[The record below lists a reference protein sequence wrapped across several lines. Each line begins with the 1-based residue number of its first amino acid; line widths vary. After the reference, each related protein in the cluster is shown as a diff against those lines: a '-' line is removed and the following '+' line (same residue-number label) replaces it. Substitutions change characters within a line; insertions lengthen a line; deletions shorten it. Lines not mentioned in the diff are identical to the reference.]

1 MTTKSRFVFPILVLF
16 SLTPAAWAAVDAP
29 TVSGPVSGGTHG
41 RPFTASLAD
50 LTASGYVEDEYF
62 IAGTATSY
70 GSGKPLDSDGAWSV
84 VPSGTQPYK
93 TRLLVR
99 RPKNPA
105 RFNGTV
111 VVEWQNVSG
120 GFDVDAEWGYAY
132 PELMREGYVWVGVSA
147 QRAGVMGPPLR
158 AGFSQPLTLWDPA
171 RYGSLSIPGDDFS
184 YDIFTQAARLVGPHR
199 PQVTPDPL
207 SGLKV
212 AWVLGIGASQSAN
225 RLVTYADAVQPMA
238 NVLDGILIA
247 SRIGQRGGAAPLAA
261 DLTMPDPVK
270 IRTDL
275 KVPVLVVETESD
287 ALSHYPART
296 PDSNRYRLWELAGT
310 AHQNQ
315 WADSYFG
322 AEIKRDLG
330 GGGPS
335 DAKMGGCDRTVNA
348 LPTQHV
354 ADAAIHALNLWVK
367 EGKAPAIAPP
377 IAISGSPA
385 MIERD
390 DLGNAKGGVRL
401 PGIAAPIAFY
411 GGLGTPERC
420 RLEGFMVPLDGDTLK
435 RLYPSH
441 DAYVA
446 QVKTAARDAET
457 AGFLLPQEAAD
468 EVRKAETA
476 AIP

>member
-1 MTTKSRFVFPILVLF
+1 MTTNTRWVFPVLALLLA
-16 SLTPAAWAAVDAP
+16 LTPPARAADVP
-29 TVSGPVSGGTHG
+29 TISGPVSGGTHG
-41 RPFTASLAD
+41 RPFTSSLAD
-50 LTASGYVEDEYF
+50 LAASGYVEEEYF

-70 GSGKPLDSDGAWSV
+70 GAGKSFESDGLWSV
-84 VPSGTQPYK
+84 APAGSQPFK
-93 TRLLVR
+93 TRILVR

-111 VVEWQNVSG
+111 VLEWQNVSG

-132 PELMREGYVWVGVSA
+132 PELMRGGYVWVGVSA

-184 YDIFTQAARLVGPHR
+184 YDIFSQAARLVGPHR
-199 PQVTPDPL
+199 PQATPDPL
-207 SGLKV
+207 YGLKV
-212 AWVLGIGASQSAN
+212 SRVLGIGASQSAN
-225 RLVTYADAVQPMA
+225 RLATYADAVQPVA
-238 NVLDGILIA
+238 NALDGILIA

-270 IRTDL
+270 IRPDL

-287 ALSHYPART
+287 VLSHYPART
-296 PDSNRYRLWELAGT
+296 PDSDHYRLWELAGT

-322 AEIKRDLG
+322 DEIKRDLG
-330 GGGPS
+330 GSGL
-335 DAKMGGCDRTVNA
+335 GGCDRTVND

-354 ADAAIHALNLWVK
+354 ADAAIHALNLWAK
-367 EGKAPAIAPP
+367 DGKAPAIAPS

-401 PGIAAPIAFY
+401 PGIAVPSAFY
-411 GGLGTPERC
+411 GGLGTPEHC
-420 RLEGFMVPLDGDTLK
+420 RLEGFKVPLDRETLK

-441 DAYVA
+441 TDYVWK
-446 QVKTAARDAET
+446 VKNAAAAAEK
-457 AGFLLPQEAAD
+457 AGFLLPQEAAE
-468 EVRKAETA
+468 EVRQAETA

>member
-1 MTTKSRFVFPILVLF
+1 MITKSRFVFPILLLLL
-16 SLTPAAWAAVDAP
+16 LTSSARAADNVP
-29 TVSGPVSGGTHG
+29 IVSGPVSGGTHG

-50 LTASGYVEDEYF
+50 LAASGYVEDEYF

-70 GSGKPLDSDGAWSV
+70 RAGKVLDSDGAWSV
-84 VPSGTQPYK
+84 VPAGSQPYK

-105 RFNGTV
+105 HFNGTV

-147 QRAGVMGPPLR
+147 QHAGVMGPPLR

-199 PQVTPDPL
+199 PPVTPDPL
-207 SGLKV
+207 YGLKV
-212 AWVLGIGASQSAN
+212 ARVLGIGASQSAN
-225 RLVTYADAVQPMA
+225 RLVTYANAVQPVA

-261 DLTMPDPVK
+261 DLAMPDPVK

-275 KVPVLVVETESD
+275 KIPVLVVETESD

-296 PDSNRYRLWELAGT
+296 PDTDHYRLWELAGT

-330 GGGPS
+330 GSGPG
-335 DAKMGGCDRTVNA
+335 DTKLGGCDRTVND

-354 ADAAIHALNLWVK
+354 ADATIHALNLWVK
-367 EGKAPAIAPP
+367 DGKAPAIAPP
-377 IAISGSPA
+377 IVISGSPA
-385 MIERD
+385 AIERD
-390 DLGNAKGGVRL
+390 RLGNALGGIRL
-401 PGIAAPIAFY
+401 PGIAVPTAVY
-411 GGLGTPERC
+411 GGLGTPEHC
-420 RLEGFMVPLDGDTLK
+420 RLEGFMVPLDGATLK
-435 RLYPSH
+435 TLYPNH
-441 DAYVA
+441 ADYVG
-446 QVKTAARDAET
+446 KIRSAAMAAEKAGILLPPEAEEEVHQAET
-457 AGFLLPQEAAD
+457 A
-468 EVRKAETA
+468 T
-476 AIP
+476 IP

>member
-1 MTTKSRFVFPILVLF
+1 MTTKSRFIFPVLLLLL
-16 SLTPAAWAAVDAP
+16 LTRSAWAADDVP
-29 TVSGPVSGGTHG
+29 IVTGPISSGTHG
-41 RPFTASLAD
+41 RPFTASLAE
-50 LTASGYVEDEYF
+50 LAASGYVEDEYF

-70 GSGKPLDSDGAWSV
+70 GSTKPLDSDGTWSV
-84 VPSGTQPYK
+84 VPAGSQPYK

-199 PQVTPDPL
+199 PRVTPDPL
-207 SGLKV
+207 YGLKV
-212 AWVLGIGASQSAN
+212 ARVLGIGASQSAN
-225 RLVTYADAVQPMA
+225 RLVIYADAVQPVA

-261 DLTMPDPVK
+261 GLEMPDPVK

-296 PDSNRYRLWELAGT
+296 PDSDRYRLWELAGT

-330 GGGPS
+330 ASGL
-335 DAKMGGCDRTVNA
+335 GGCDRTVND

-354 ADAAIHALNLWVK
+354 ADAAIHALDHWVRD
-367 EGKAPAIAPP
+367 GKAPTIAPP

-385 MIERD
+385 AIERD
-390 DLGNAKGGVRL
+390 RLGNALGGVRL
-401 PGIAAPIAFY
+401 PGIAVPTALY

-420 RLEGFMVPLDGDTLK
+420 RLEGFMVPLDGATLK
-435 RLYPSH
+435 TLYPTH
-441 DAYVA
+441 ADYVGKIRSAAAAA
-446 QVKTAARDAET
+446 QK
-457 AGFLLPQEAAD
+457 AGFLLPPEATE
-468 EVRKAETA
+468 EVHNAETA
-476 AIP
+476 TIP